1 VTASTSFATLGYESP
16 SNISSGSLTGTGF
29 SVSYDA
35 ATKNYVMDVPAS
47 QPGAFKY
54 DQQSD
59 FYWFGHLT
67 DGSGNA
73 LQPIDLDVFRTGPQN
88 FGLTYTSYGRYNYGG
103 GTRVGEFAFGMA
115 TPQSAV
121 PVTGSATY
129 TALVDGHTNAA
140 ATDIGGTAT
149 LQFNFGAGTLA
160 GHLDPHIFDPLD
172 GSIPLGRY
180 SFVNP
185 VYATGS
191 TSFSGQLSTPGV
203 TGLGAFEGQFTGP
216 AAQELMARFHAPFL
230 DPFSNTQGEM
240 FGVWVG
246 KH

>member
-1 VTASTSFATLGYESP
+1 LGYESP
-16 SNISSGSLTGTGF
+16 SNISSSASLTGTGF

-54 DQQSD
+54 DLQSD
-59 FYWFGHLT
+59 VRWTGHLT
-67 DGSGNA
+67 DGSGND
-73 LQPIDLDVFRTGPQN
+73 LQPIDMQVFRPGPQN
-88 FGLTYTSYGRYNYGG
+88 SDLALTYTSFGVYNYG
-103 GTRVGEFAFGMA
+103 GTRVGAFAFGMA
-115 TPQSAV
+115 TPQSAM

-129 TALVDGHTNAA
+129 NAFVA
-140 ATDIGGTAT
+140 GQTDNGSIGGSAT

-160 GHLDPHIFDPLD
+160 GHFDPYFYDPLD
-172 GSIPLGRY
+172 GKIPLDHY

-191 TSFSGQLSTPGV
+191 TTFSGQLSSPGV
-203 TGLGAFEGQFTGP
+203 TGLGAFDGKFTGP
-216 AAQELMARFHAPFL
+216 AAQELMARFHAPFI
-230 DPFSNTQGEM
+230 DPFSNTQSEM